1 MRLLQLQD
9 DASSFSLVEFQGN
22 KIPPYAILSHTWDP
36 RPGKEVT
43 YQDLLNGAG
52 KEKTGS
58 YRKLTFCMEQ
68 AAKDGLRFF
77 WVDTCCIDKSSSAE
91 LSEAITSMFHW
102 YRNSAK
108 CYVFMSDVSVKKR
121 KADCNKFYLRH
132 QW

>member
-52 KEKTGS
+52 RRRLVVT
-58 YRKLTFCMEQ
+58 
-68 AAKDGLRFF
+68 
-77 WVDTCCIDKSSSAE
+77 
-91 LSEAITSMFHW
+91 
-102 YRNSAK
+102 
-108 CYVFMSDVSVKKR
+108 VS
-121 KADCNKFYLRH
+121 
-132 QW
+132 